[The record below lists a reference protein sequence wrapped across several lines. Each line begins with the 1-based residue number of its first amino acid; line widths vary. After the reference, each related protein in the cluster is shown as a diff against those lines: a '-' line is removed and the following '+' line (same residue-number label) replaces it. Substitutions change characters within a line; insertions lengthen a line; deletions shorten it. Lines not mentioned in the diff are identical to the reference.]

1 LNSAAKLPGRKLAF
15 FISDG
20 FLLDTGGRNADPR
33 EKLFQIIDEALRG
46 GVVIYT
52 IDARGLISGQLDV
65 TNNIPI
71 DMRGRLEST
80 SLREIP
86 ASQDAMNALA
96 KDTGG
101 RALRNQNYFDRW
113 VSKILEETS
122 NYYLLAWRPNKEEG
136 SSPNF
141 RNIDVRVIGHPEYT
155 VRLPRG
161 FLTKRATPPKAP
173 VIAEVPLQP
182 HQELQ
187 DGLTTLYPRHEI
199 PTSLS
204 AIFLDTPEHG
214 TVLTSSVR
222 VANDSLSYRTLNGKQ
237 VASVDLAGVVV
248 NDRGKTASTFQTR
261 LNVNASER
269 DVENLQTFGT
279 IYNYRVPLPP
289 GLYQVR
295 VATRD
300 ISSGQVGSARQ
311 WIEIPDL
318 KSRLLTLSSL
328 LLGVKDVGVNE
339 TTTNN
344 SAPPQVQFS
353 VDHRF
358 ARNSRL
364 TFMVFIYNAMQVGKS
379 SPDLSIQASL
389 LQRGRIVN
397 TEPLRKVQVGSA
409 DLMRIVDAGEVS
421 LNSIQPGEFV
431 LQVIVTDE
439 FRKTT
444 AIQRTRVTIE

>member
-1 LNSAAKLPGRKLAF
+1 
-15 FISDG
+15 
-20 FLLDTGGRNADPR
+20 
-33 EKLFQIIDEALRG
+33 
-46 GVVIYT
+46 
-52 IDARGLISGQLDV
+52 
-65 TNNIPI
+65 
-71 DMRGRLEST
+71 
-80 SLREIP
+80 
-86 ASQDAMNALA
+86 
-96 KDTGG
+96 
-101 RALRNQNYFDRW
+101 
-113 VSKILEETS
+113 
-122 NYYLLAWRPNKEEG
+122 
-136 SSPNF
+136 
-141 RNIDVRVIGHPEYT
+141 
-155 VRLPRG
+155 
-161 FLTKRATPPKAP
+161 
-173 VIAEVPLQP
+173 VIAEVPSQP
-182 HQELQ
+182 HKELQ

-328 LLGVKDVGVNE
+328 LLGVRDVGVNE

-409 DLMRIVDAGEVS
+409 DLMRIVGAGEVS
-421 LNSIQPGEFV
+421 LNSIPPGEFV

-439 FRKTT
+439 YRKTT